1 MIAWLKWLKKDREQ
15 IVTNLESLTNNRE
28 DGQKG
33 GEGGMKIAIQPV
45 VVQRRS
51 LRNQEEKG
59 KMLERAEAIK
69 DKHNTIT
76 SMFFLPL

>member
-33 GEGGMKIAIQPV
+33 VGRGDENWYSACGGA
-45 VVQRRS
+45 
-51 LRNQEEKG
+51 EK
-59 KMLERAEAIK
+59 KFEK
-69 DKHNTIT
+69 
-76 SMFFLPL
+76 

>member
-1 MIAWLKWLKKDREQ
+1 LKKDRAQ
-15 IVTNLESLTNNRE
+15 RVTNLESLTNNRE

-51 LRNQEEKG
+51 LRNLEEKG

-76 SMFFLPL
+76 GMFFFLPV